1 MSKFQEYCEIFKRS
15 SKLHERIEALEKK
28 TCQAECKHAN
38 RDIEFRYLRR
48 TGFFKLV
55 DGHELPCYS
64 YAKVCR
70 ACEKILEVVYS
81 HGDYLKMLQRYIDE
95 NTLTIK
101 KQGVA
106 KKDSH

>member
-1 MSKFQEYCEIFKRS
+1 MSKFQKYCEIFKRS
-15 SKLHERIEALEKK
+15 SKLQERIEALEKK
-28 TCQAECKHAN
+28 TCQAECKHTN
-38 RDIEFRYLRR
+38 GDIEFRYTRKI
-48 TGFFKLV
+48 GFWDV
-55 DGHELPCYS
+55 VYGYTLPCYS
-64 YAKVCR
+64 YKKVCR

-81 HGDYLKMLQRYIDE
+81 HDDYLKMLQRYIDE